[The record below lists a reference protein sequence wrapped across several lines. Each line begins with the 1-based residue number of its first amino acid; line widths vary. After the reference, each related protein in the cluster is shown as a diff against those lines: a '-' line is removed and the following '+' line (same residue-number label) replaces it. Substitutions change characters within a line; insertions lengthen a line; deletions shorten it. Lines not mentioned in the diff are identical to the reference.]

1 MFSPS
6 ICVALAV
13 YTRSPTA
20 YEALKGMGILQ
31 LPSIS
36 ALKAFTSFNVEQA
49 GFSEERLS
57 HARKQYNAMMEEKRA
72 AKKIVPFNKGILIFD
87 EVKVG
92 MKVHYHAKT
101 GTFIGF
107 SMSSDE
113 LGSLHDVYQTLR
125 PDHRTLKA
133 TYILQFL
140 WRCIASDFDII
151 GPYFTSA
158 DQMKAKFIIA
168 ALFDTMYALQLYDFE
183 TIAVL
188 CDGASS
194 NLSAIKILTGFG
206 HGAYGA
212 KEAGTC
218 DDIHEVKTWFTNPF
232 TDEKVFTLICPSHQV
247 CCVLCL
253 RVYVNC
259 NAVALLC

>member
-1 MFSPS
+1 
-6 ICVALAV
+6 
-13 YTRSPTA
+13 
-20 YEALKGMGILQ
+20 MGILQ

-36 ALKAFTSFNVEQA
+36 TLKGFTSFNVEQA
-49 GFSEERLS
+49 GFSEERIS
-57 HARKQYNAMMEEKRA
+57 YARKQYDNMMEAKRS
-72 AKKIVPFNKGILIFD
+72 AKEVVPFNKGILIFD

-101 GTFIGF
+101 GTFIGL

-125 PDHRTLKA
+125 PDHRTQKA

-140 WRCIASDFDII
+140 WRCAVSDFDII
-151 GPYFTSA
+151 GPYFTSS

-168 ALFDTMYALQLYDFE
+168 TLFDTMYVLQLYNFE
-183 TIAVL
+183 TTAVL

-194 NLSAIKILTGFG
+194 NLSALKLLTGFG
-206 HGAYGA
+206 HGAYGV

-218 DDIHEVKTWFTNPF
+218 DDVHEVKTWFDNPF
-232 TDEKVFTLICPSHQV
+232 TNKKVFILICPSHQV
-247 CCVLCL
+247 
-253 RVYVNC
+253 R
-259 NAVALLC
+259 

>member
-1 MFSPS
+1 MLSLS
-6 ICVALAV
+6 ICVAFAV
-13 YTRSPTA
+13 YTQSLTA
-20 YEALKGMGILQ
+20 YGMGVLQ

-36 ALKAFTSFNVEQA
+36 TLKDFTSFNVEQA
-49 GFSEERLS
+49 GFSEEHLS
-57 HARKQYNAMMEEKRA
+57 HARKQYDAMMEEKLA
-72 AKKIVPFNKGILIFD
+72 AKKIVLFNKGILIFD
-87 EVKVG
+87 EV
-92 MKVHYHAKT
+92 KVHYHAKT

-125 PDHRTLKA
+125 ADHRTLKA

-151 GPYFTSA
+151 GPYFTST
-158 DQMKAKFIIA
+158 DQMKAKFITA
-168 ALFDTMYALQLYDFE
+168 ALFDTMYALQLYNFE

-218 DDIHEVKTWFTNPF
+218 DDIHEVKAWFTNPF
-232 TDEKVFTLICPSHQV
+232 TDKKVFTLICPSHQV

-253 RVYVNC
+253 RG
-259 NAVALLC
+259 

>member
-1 MFSPS
+1 MCSS
-6 ICVALAV
+6 IHPALAV
-13 YTRSPTA
+13 YTRCPTA

-36 ALKAFTSFNVEQA
+36 TLKGFTSFNVEQA
-49 GFSEERLS
+49 GFSEDRLS
-57 HARKQYNAMMEEKRA
+57 YARKQYDKMMDEKRA
-72 AKKIVPFNKGILIFD
+72 SKKIVPFNKGILIFD

-113 LGSLHDVYQTLR
+113 LASLHDVYRTLR

-133 TYILQFL
+133 SYILQFM
-140 WRCIASDFDII
+140 WRCIASEFDII
-151 GPYFTSA
+151 GPYFTSSE
-158 DQMKAKFIIA
+158 QMKSKFVIA
-168 ALFDTMYALQLYDFE
+168 TLFDTMYVLQLYNFE
-183 TIAVL
+183 TTAIL

-194 NLSAIKILTGFG
+194 NLSALKILTGFG
-206 HGAYGA
+206 HGAYGV

-218 DDIHEVKTWFTNPF
+218 DNVHEVKTWFNNPF
-232 TDEKVFTLICPSHQV
+232 TNNKVFILICPSHQV
-247 CCVLCL
+247 RCVPLIF
-253 RVYVNC
+253 
-259 NAVALLC
+259 LLQECSV